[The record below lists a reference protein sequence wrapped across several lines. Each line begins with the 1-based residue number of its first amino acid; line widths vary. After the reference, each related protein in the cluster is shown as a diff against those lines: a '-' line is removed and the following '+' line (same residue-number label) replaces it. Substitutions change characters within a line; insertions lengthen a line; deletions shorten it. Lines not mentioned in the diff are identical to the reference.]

1 VVAAQWYA
9 IWTHSHC
16 EQLVHDQL
24 TGKGFQVFLPILR
37 TWSRR
42 AGAQRLVGRPM
53 FPGYLF
59 IHQLMEKSCYI
70 EVLKTRGVTRILG
83 ERWDQLTAVPE
94 HEIDALQRVVR
105 SQLAVM
111 PYAYLH
117 EGQRVRIDAGPLAGI
132 EGVYVGGRPNQ
143 GLLVLSVDLLHRSI
157 AVEVDCTCVTPL
169 NQFSSGSRGIADSF
183 ESQPTA
189 RFRCKH
195 VAPSDPRHAAA
206 LNPGTL

>member
-1 VVAAQWYA
+1 MATAQWYA

-16 EQLVHDQL
+16 EQLVHHQL
-24 TGKGFQVFLPILR
+24 VVKGFQVFLPMVR

-59 IHQLMEKSCYI
+59 IHQLIEKGCYI

-83 ERWDQLTAVPE
+83 ERWDQLTAVPDQ
-94 HEIDALQRVVR
+94 EIDALQRVVA

-132 EGVYVGGRPNQ
+132 EGVYVRSRPNL
-143 GLLVLSVDLLHRSI
+143 GLLVLSVDLLHQSI
-157 AVEVDCTCVTPL
+157 AIEVDCTSVTPVNDFQVPHPVL
-169 NQFSSGSRGIADSF
+169 QTSSSVSP
-183 ESQPTA
+183 QPISA
-189 RFRCKH
+189 
-195 VAPSDPRHAAA
+195 
-206 LNPGTL
+206 